1 MINDGPFRKGGNFL
15 EKKENRKLGEIKAVE
30 WNHGS
35 NLDHDLKKNSS
46 DVKRNLFMEKFVFYT
61 LLLIRCVKKK
71 DHSV

>member
-35 NLDHDLKKNSS
+35 NLDH
-46 DVKRNLFMEKFVFYT
+46 VFWK
-61 LLLIRCVKKK
+61 I
-71 DHSV
+71 

>member
-35 NLDHDLKKNSS
+35 NLDHDLKKSS
-46 DVKRNLFMEKFVFYT
+46 DVKRNLFMEKLVFYT
-61 LLLIRCVKKK
+61 LLLIWCVKKK
-71 DHSV
+71 DLSV

>member
-35 NLDHDLKKNSS
+35 NLDH
-46 DVKRNLFMEKFVFYT
+46 VF
-61 LLLIRCVKKK
+61 KKK
-71 DHSV
+71 ILRCEEKIIYGSV

>member
-35 NLDHDLKKNSS
+35 NLDHDLRKI
-46 DVKRNLFMEKFVFYT
+46 L
-61 LLLIRCVKKK
+61 RCEENFIYGKVSFL
-71 DHSV
+71 HTSVNKGV

>member
-35 NLDHDLKKNSS
+35 NLDHDFKKKSS
-46 DVKRNLFMEKFVFYT
+46 DVKRNLFMEKLVFYT
-61 LLLIRCVKKK
+61 LLLIWCVKKK
-71 DHSV
+71 DLSV